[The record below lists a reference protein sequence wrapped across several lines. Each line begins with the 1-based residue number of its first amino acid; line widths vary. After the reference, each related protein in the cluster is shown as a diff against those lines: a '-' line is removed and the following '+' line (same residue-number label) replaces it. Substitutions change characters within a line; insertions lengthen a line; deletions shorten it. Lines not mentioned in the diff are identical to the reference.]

1 MTRPA
6 LQEDPLA
13 LGYDTRSFVVALT
26 EHDLADRRG
35 AEVVLDALEHAG
47 ATAGVA
53 SSELAVLV
61 DDRAGADV
69 AREAEDRGF
78 TIVLAADD
86 RRQDRFA
93 LAHDED
99 FGSRI
104 EDLDPTVTAVRLRW
118 HPDDAPEVKK
128 SQALGLTR
136 LGAWL
141 HETDRA
147 LLIELDVPP
156 TDADLASVD
165 GDAER
170 YRRRVRPGHA
180 REALREV
187 RELGVEADLWAV
199 PGSADAAD
207 AAALGELV
215 RDAGRDR
222 VSVLVGDAT
231 AGDDDVIRACASAAA
246 YRGAVLGPDL
256 WATEL
261 RADLDDEGTRAE
273 AARAIGDRFA
283 HIIDLYTAAQPA

>member
-1 MTRPA
+1 M
-6 LQEDPLA
+6 A
-13 LGYDTRSFVVALT
+13 LGSDTRWFVVALT

-35 AEVVLDALEHAG
+35 AEVVLDALEQAG

-53 SSELAVLV
+53 ASELAVLV
-61 DDRAGADV
+61 DDRAGAEV

-78 TIVLAADD
+78 AIVLAADD
-86 RRQDRFA
+86 RRQERLA
-93 LAHDED
+93 LAHDDD

-104 EDLDPTVTAVRLRW
+104 EDLDPALTAVRLRW
-118 HPDDAPEVKK
+118 HPDDAPEIKK
-128 SQALGLTR
+128 SQARGLTK

-156 TDADLASVD
+156 TDADLAGVD

-170 YRRRVRPGHA
+170 YHREIHPAHA
-180 REALREV
+180 REAIREI
-187 RELGVEADLWAV
+187 RELGAEADLWAV
-199 PGSADAAD
+199 AGSPDPADAAS
-207 AAALGELV
+207 LGDLV
-215 RDAGRDR
+215 RDAGRDA
-222 VSVLVGDAT
+222 VSVLIGDAT
-231 AGDDDVIRACASAAA
+231 VGDDVIRACASEAA
-246 YRGAVLGPDL
+246 YRGVVLGPDL

-261 RADLDDEGTRAE
+261 RANLDGEGTRAD

>member
-86 RRQDRFA
+86 RRQERLA
-93 LAHDED
+93 LAHDDD

-104 EDLDPTVTAVRLRW
+104 EDLDPALTAVRLRW

-128 SQALGLTR
+128 SQARGLTK

-147 LLIELDVPP
+147 LLIEVDVPP
-156 TDADLASVD
+156 TDGDLAGVD
-165 GDAER
+165 GDVEG

-180 REALREV
+180 REALREI

-199 PGSADAAD
+199 PSSADPAD
-207 AAALGELV
+207 AVTLGELV

-222 VSVLVGDAT
+222 VSVLIGDAA
-231 AGDDDVIRACASAAA
+231 AGDDVIRACASVAA